1 MGRIAVDEATGR
13 QYSVVAYD
21 DNTLTIARRDYTGSK
36 WTISKGITITRQQG
50 GAYAMVH
57 SIVNGIASDNQYIH
71 DMWIRLCD
79 GYVDGK
85 VTGKIKY

>member
-13 QYSVVAYD
+13 RYSVVAYD
-21 DNTLTIARRDYTGSK
+21 DNTLTIARRDRAGGK
-36 WTISKGITITRQQG
+36 WIMSKGSTITLKQG

-57 SIVNGIASDNQYIH
+57 AIVDGIASGNQYIH

-85 VTGKIKY
+85 IKY